1 MLPVAGRSGRP
12 RPYGRSGLHPGRGRR
27 DFIAHLYG
35 HEHFDEVRTGRGF
48 TEISFLSSLC
58 YQNETFAPKREFG
71 TESED
76 AWSMVSIDRAAR
88 RIKVFRR
95 GAGEDFSAA
104 Y

>member
-1 MLPVAGRSGRP
+1 MRIVSNTPDAKTSTFPAVSKTWTVQRSP
-12 RPYGRSGLHPGRGRR
+12 SVSL
-27 DFIAHLYG
+27 
-35 HEHFDEVRTGRGF
+35 
-48 TEISFLSSLC
+48 EISFLSSLC